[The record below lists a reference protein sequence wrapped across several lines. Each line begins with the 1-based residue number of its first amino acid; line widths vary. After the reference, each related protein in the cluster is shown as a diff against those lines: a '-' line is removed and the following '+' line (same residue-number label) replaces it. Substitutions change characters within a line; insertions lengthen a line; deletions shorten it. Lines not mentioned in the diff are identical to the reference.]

1 MAKKRKG
8 SMKSIKNP
16 KQYRKLKSLGF
27 TKSESAA
34 ISNASYK
41 KGKRKKRKKK

>member
-34 ISNASYK
+34 IFECLVQEGQAEEA
-41 KGKRKKRKKK
+41 